1 VCGCSEKLCKP
12 DLVRGASVK
21 ARGSSHALDHAH
33 EAEDIPSSHPSLL
46 DLVAA
51 SGGGVGAHVSP
62 TNGEGVARQRSSSQ
76 GGLIRHVPS
85 GLFIDDGSKEEEEAR
100 HSSASPLAA
109 ANSVLWRGLV
119 MSGRQGA
126 MYQITHLACQH
137 SHAWPVL
144 GAFAERVDSEGG
156 EDLAWDAPRPRV
168 YVTALMCR
176 SGVGGQDRRLGKLK
190 EAVELFRRLPKSTA
204 FVKVHDH
211 MLVRGAGNAVGELDA
226 AYAVVMD
233 RCVCIMYI
241 IYMHCRDSASTVGL

>member
-1 VCGCSEKLCKP
+1 MKP

-21 ARGSSHALDHAH
+21 ARVSSHALDHAH
-33 EAEDIPSSHPSLL
+33 EAEDIPHPSPSFL
-46 DLVAA
+46 DLAL
-51 SGGGVGAHVSP
+51 SGGGGGGAHVSP
-62 TNGEGVARQRSSSQ
+62 KAGEGVTRQRSSSQ
-76 GGLIRHVPS
+76 GGLITRAPS
-85 GLFIDDGSKEEEEAR
+85 GLFIDDGGKEEEEEAR

-126 MYQITHLACQH
+126 MYQITNLACQH

-168 YVTALMCR
+168 YVTALMCHA
-176 SGVGGQDRRLGKLK
+176 SGVAGQDRRLGKLK

-211 MLVRGAGNAVGELDA
+211 MLVRGAGNAQGELDA

-233 RCVCIMYI
+233 R
-241 IYMHCRDSASTVGL
+241 